1 MTLLAAL
8 LGLPLFA
15 LRSCRA
21 LPREGDDTTYVP
33 PEASVE
39 WTGFAGAYTAGGTS
53 GGVEELSFLDI
64 PVVMTQRVLHDSFEG
79 SLQAAL
85 SPDGTSYTVMTPCY
99 RGLRRYQRFQV
110 YDLEGRLLW
119 EHVFPDRSYRTCQT
133 WYLAGGRYIG
143 ATACRYNDD
152 GELHLLDAGGRFI
165 LARDIDGW
173 TSPVMSADGS
183 WLALFNQTRRVLT
196 VLGPPDF
203 EPAWSLRVASGAA
216 GFFLGDG
223 PRFLLRE
230 PGLARLF
237 DGAGQVVWTVEIKG
251 GGRWAAALSPDGELL
266 AVTSE
271 DPDSSV
277 YLYSTADGTLLW
289 SHSLVVGG
297 NKEAVFSPDGES
309 LVVYDVG
316 SHSAIY
322 MFDTATGDIVWRSYL
337 RGRVEPDEDAAL
349 GGDRG
354 SPVLTIEHLEFTPSG
369 EYLVAD
375 VSETVLQDRVYTFS
389 RYLLLLNR
397 AGKAVWVAPLGS
409 QVDVDVSARAGLV
422 LITTNHPYDAYSR
435 VTNHLTVV
443 SFTAEPSG
451 H

>member
-1 MTLLAAL
+1 VTLVAAL
-8 LGLPLFA
+8 LGLPLLA
-15 LRSCRA
+15 LRSCQA

-33 PEASVE
+33 PEVSVE
-39 WTGFAGAYTAGGTS
+39 WTGFAGAYTADGAS

-64 PVVMTQRVLHDSFEG
+64 PVVMTQRVVHDSFEG
-79 SLQAAL
+79 PLQAVLA
-85 SPDGTSYTVMTPCY
+85 PDGTSYVVTTLCH

-119 EHVFPDRSYRTCQT
+119 EHVFPDRSYRTCRT
-133 WYLAGGRYIG
+133 WYLAGGRYI
-143 ATACRYNDD
+143 AAAACQYDGD
-152 GELHLLDAGGRFI
+152 GELRLLDAGGRLV

-183 WLALFNQTRRVLT
+183 WLALFNQTRNILT

-203 EPAWSLRVASGAA
+203 EPAWSLRVAPGAT

-230 PGLARLF
+230 PGQARLF
-237 DGAGQVVWTVEIKG
+237 DGAGRVVWTVEMKG
-251 GGRWAAALSPDGELL
+251 GGRWAAALSPDAELL

-277 YLYSTADGTLLW
+277 YLYSTADGTCLW

-297 NKEAVFSPDGES
+297 NKDVVFSPDGDS

-316 SHSAIY
+316 SHSAVY
-322 MFDTATGDIVWRSYL
+322 MFDTATGDIAWRSYL
-337 RGRVEPDEDAAL
+337 RGRGEPGEEGTV
-349 GGDRG
+349 GGGRD
-354 SPVLTIEHLEFTPSG
+354 SPVLVIEHLEFTPSG

-375 VSETVLQDRVYTFS
+375 VCETVLQDRVYTFS
-389 RYLLLLNR
+389 HYLLLLNR

-409 QVDVDVSARAGLV
+409 LVDVDVSARAGLV

-443 SFTAEPSG
+443 SFTAGPAG
-451 H
+451 G